1 METIMSNIE
10 QTLLALLTEALV
22 RERELAPELDLDTD
36 FVSGLGLESIQVMEF
51 VMTVE
56 ERFDIAIDLDTLST
70 VKSIRDLGAVVAKA
84 KAVTP

>member
-1 METIMSNIE
+1 MSNIE
-10 QTLLALLTEALV
+10 QTLLALLTEELT
-22 RERELAPELDLDTD
+22 RERELAPQLDLDTD

>member
-1 METIMSNIE
+1 MSNIE

>member
-10 QTLLALLTEALV
+10 QTLLALLTEELT
-22 RERELAPELDLDTD
+22 RERELAPQLDLDTD